1 MPLRRTAR
9 RHAALGLAVAALLP
23 LAACQK
29 PTPEVT
35 VNSGSSTGHSQA
47 LCWNRTNATVS
58 QGDCQA
64 SGNVPTISVAPGQTI
79 GISVDPA
86 VADTGWIPAIGN
98 QSLVGA
104 PITSTYYRFALNE
117 QNLQQPL
124 ELRVYA
130 VVKGQQPQQQ
140 RGLWVF
146 QLKRK

>member
-1 MPLRRTAR
+1 MPLRTVR
-9 RHAALGLAVAALLP
+9 RPAALGLAVAALLS
-23 LAACQK
+23 LAGCEK
-29 PTPEVT
+29 PTPTVT
-35 VNSGSSTGHSQA
+35 VNSGSSTGHSDA
-47 LCWNRTNATVS
+47 LCWNRDNATVAENDCRAT
-58 QGDCQA
+58 GD
-64 SGNVPTISVAPGQTI
+64 VPTIEVSPGQTI

-86 VADTGWIPAIGN
+86 IAATGWIPAIGT

-104 PITSTYYRFALNE
+104 PLTSTYYRFALNE

-146 QLKRK
+146 RLQRK